1 MISSKKVKL
10 SYKFIGIIIAIVII
24 VLGVSIYYFY
34 FGARPAAGVKEVNIA
49 IFMPLS
55 GEQSVYGH
63 DILQGIQFAIEE
75 INSQGGIKCLGG
87 AKLNPIV
94 VDITSDASR
103 AVSIVED
110 TLIRYKV
117 SAAVGPGLSYL
128 MIATQPI
135 FIKYRIPAVTGSI
148 SVDILKKNPKGEP
161 WIFMM
166 GPTSEIFGQTSAK
179 FLDEVRK
186 RYNLSIKIAIVHGST
201 EYEVRTADS
210 AYNNFKKLGFD
221 IVLKE
226 QYSTPLTD
234 ATPIVQKIAAS
245 GANFVYPVAYLT
257 DAILIIKTMRALGVK
272 AIVIGGGA
280 GYLYPSF
287 YDALKENVAYTISVA
302 QWNYDFWPK
311 EKIEEYKK
319 KYNVLFPQEQ
329 VGVNYAGVYTLKE
342 AIEIACS
349 TDPVK
354 IAEALR
360 KIVINSGP
368 AGPPMYYGVEF
379 DETGWNKRAV
389 AVMVQWTSDGRLVT
403 IYPFDL
409 AKETFQ
415 LPK

>member
-1 MISSKKVKL
+1 MVNYVKAISSKMILIL
-10 SYKFIGIIIAIVII
+10 SVSAVVIIAIGIIT
-24 VLGVSIYYFY
+24 YYFY
-34 FGARPAAGVKEVNIA
+34 IAKPAGEVKEVNIA
-49 IFMPLS
+49 VFMPLS

-63 DILQGIQFAIEE
+63 DILQAIQYAAEE
-75 INSQGGIKCLGG
+75 INSQGGIRCLGG
-87 AKLNPIV
+87 AKINLIV
-94 VDITSDASR
+94 VDITSDASK

-110 TLIRYKV
+110 TLTRYKI

-128 MIATQPI
+128 MIAVQPI
-135 FIKYRIPAVTGSI
+135 FIKYKIPAVTGAI

-161 WIFMM
+161 WVFMM
-166 GPTSEIFGQTSAK
+166 GPTSEIFGGTSAK

-201 EYEVRTADS
+201 EYEVRTADA
-210 AYNNFKKLGFD
+210 AYSRFKDLGFD

-234 ATPIVQKIAAS
+234 ATPIVQKIGAS
-245 GANFVYPVAYLT
+245 GANFVYPVSYLT
-257 DAILIIKTMRALGVK
+257 DAILIIKTMKALGVK

-287 YDALKENVAYTISVA
+287 YEALKEKVAYVISVA

-311 EKIEEYKK
+311 EKIEEYKRK
-319 KYNVLFPQEQ
+319 FNVLFPQEQ

-342 AIEIACS
+342 AIEKACS

-360 KIVINSGP
+360 KIKIDSGP

-389 AVMVQWTSDGRLVT
+389 AVMVEWTADGRLVT

-409 AKETFQ
+409 AKMSFE